1 MALGSPPD
9 GGPPIGRS
17 LDRLSNREITRL
29 AGQWVA
35 LEIYTP
41 ATLPLRRIEA
51 LGPSDEECINQLTA
65 RGLDPRRFE
74 FVLLKPLP

>member
-1 MALGSPPD
+1 MPLGSPPD
-9 GGPPIGRS
+9 GGPLIGRA
-17 LDRLSNREITRL
+17 LDRLTNREITRL

-51 LGPSDEECINQLTA
+51 LGPSSEDCISQLAA
-65 RGLDPRRFE
+65 RALDPRRFE
-74 FVLLKPLP
+74 FVLLNPLP